1 MATQATTLTRPLAPA
16 SAGVMLPAFTLWWRE
31 IVRFYRQPTRV
42 VGVLASPLVFW
53 LVIGSGFGTSFRSGG
68 GPGQQHYLDYFYP
81 GALIMIVLFTSI
93 FTMMSVIEDR
103 KEGFLLSVLV
113 APVPRTAIVLGKVLG
128 GTTLS
133 AVQGLIFLIFAP
145 FAGVHLE
152 LAQVLLAAVV
162 VFLVSFALTALG
174 FAIAW
179 PMDSSQA
186 FHGIVNLFLIPLWL
200 LSGALF
206 PIQNASKWIKVIMR
220 LNPLTYGV
228 EALRGLLYPGAE
240 TTFPLPSAMA
250 TLRSVFAG
258 NVWTRITDGKPPH
271 HEARRLIVGNSI
283 AEQYAFFPALNATL
297 NGTSAAL
304 LLTGRSPDCSRA
316 HCRTPRLH
324 DCCGSC
330 VGSVSGVLSILPLQS
345 RKHSIPGRGMGTSR
359 LFHDSDFPCHTG
371 DRHRAAGDHH
381 FDSRAEGAVSAA
393 SGDRAL
399 DVAFVDVCFRH
410 GCDCLFHALPMVPAQ
425 LVASDGDSS
434 R

>member
-1 MATQATTLTRPLAPA
+1 MAASATTLARPVRSA

-31 IVRFYRQPTRV
+31 IVRFYRQTTRV

-128 GTTLS
+128 GTTLA
-133 AVQGLIFLIFAP
+133 AVQGLVFLVFAP
-145 FAGVHLE
+145 FAGVHINLV
-152 LAQVLLAAVV
+152 QVLLVGAV

-206 PIQNASKWIKVIMR
+206 PLAGASGWIRVIMR

-228 EALRGLLYPGAE
+228 EALRRLLYPGAE
-240 TTFPLPSAMA
+240 TSFPLPSAMA
-250 TLRSVFAG
+250 TLILFSLVMFGLAFLMANRRS
-258 NVWTRITDGKPPH
+258 
-271 HEARRLIVGNSI
+271 
-283 AEQYAFFPALNATL
+283 
-297 NGTSAAL
+297 
-304 LLTGRSPDCSRA
+304 RSSLA
-316 HCRTPRLH
+316 
-324 DCCGSC
+324 
-330 VGSVSGVLSILPLQS
+330 
-345 RKHSIPGRGMGTSR
+345 
-359 LFHDSDFPCHTG
+359 
-371 DRHRAAGDHH
+371 
-381 FDSRAEGAVSAA
+381 
-393 SGDRAL
+393 
-399 DVAFVDVCFRH
+399 
-410 GCDCLFHALPMVPAQ
+410 
-425 LVASDGDSS
+425 
-434 R
+434 